1 MVTGKRYTV
10 FSIKETREGKDGQ
23 ARAAVWVKAGSAWIN
38 RDGSMNVY
46 LDVLPLDGKLHVR
59 EQLEKRE
66 GAGDTRTSPTNGSS
80 AQAAHVADSTGG
92 Q

>member
-10 FSIKETREGKDGQ
+10 FSIKETREGKEG
-23 ARAAVWVKAGSAWIN
+23 ARSTVWVKAGSAWIN

-59 EQLEKRE
+59 EYSEKRE
-66 GAGDTRTSPTNGSS
+66 AGGDTRTSSANGSP
-80 AQAAHVADSTGG
+80 AGAAHGADSMGG
-92 Q
+92 H